1 MGDGYPV
8 EVVCRVVGVSV
19 SGYYGWRRRP
29 SARSVRHGMLLE
41 IIADIHRASRRTH
54 GARRIHAEL
63 VHGRGLQVARC
74 TVELV
79 MRRNGLAGL
88 PGRHRYRKVLNLPT
102 AADLVDRT
110 FRRDAPDQ
118 LWVTDI
124 TEHPT
129 REGKIYCAV
138 VLDVFSRRVVGWSID
153 SRPQASL
160 ATNALAMAIE
170 NREPNGSTILRSR
183 HPDRLNPVWVAPSEW
198 NTTPAVC
205 PPRAAT
211 AISKAPR
218 TRRARMSVAI
228 E

>member
-1 MGDGYPV
+1 
-8 EVVCRVVGVSV
+8 
-19 SGYYGWRRRP
+19 
-29 SARSVRHGMLLE
+29 MLLD
-41 IIADIHRASRRTH
+41 IIAEIHQASRRTY

-79 MRRNGLAGL
+79 MRRNNITGL
-88 PGRHRYRKVLNLPT
+88 PGRRRYRKIPNRRT
-102 AADLVDRT
+102 AGDLVDRR
-110 FRRDAPDQ
+110 FHRDGPDQ

-138 VLDVFSRRVVGWSID
+138 VLDAFSRRVVGWSID

-170 NREPNGSTILRSR
+170 NRQPNGSIIHSDQGTWSVHLGPLLR
-183 HPDRLNPVWVAPSEW
+183 APG
-198 NTTPAVC
+198 
-205 PPRAAT
+205 
-211 AISKAPR
+211 
-218 TRRARMSVAI
+218 RARRGALGGISGRLL
-228 E
+228 

>member
-1 MGDGYPV
+1 M
-8 EVVCRVVGVSV
+8 VGVSV
-19 SGYYGWRRRP
+19 SGYYCWRRRPP
-29 SARSVRHGMLLE
+29 SARSVRHGMLLGVIAE
-41 IIADIHRASRRTH
+41 IHHASRRTY

-88 PGRHRYRKVLNLPT
+88 PGRHRYRKVPNLPT
-102 AADLVDRT
+102 ATDLVVRR
-110 FRRDAPDQ
+110 FRRDGPDQ

-160 ATNALAMAIE
+160 ATNALAMVI
-170 NREPNGSTILRSR
+170 NNPRTPRIDDPLRSR
-183 HPDRLNPVWVAPSEW
+183 H
-198 NTTPAVC
+198 AVHVLGVH
-205 PPRAAT
+205 PTGPR
-211 AISKAPR
+211 
-218 TRRARMSVAI
+218 RRAGCVDGLDRGLLR
-228 E
+228 